1 MTKYDFELEDLAT
14 IIGSAVI
21 IILLGAIYAGLLG
34 GITYLC
40 CAGLAY
46 IFDATLP
53 DGFLLVVMFMAI
65 LQTVWKFYKE
75 VKS

>member
-1 MTKYDFELEDLAT
+1 MTKHDFEPEEIAT
-14 IIGSAVI
+14 IIGSIV
-21 IILLGAIYAGLLG
+21 LLLIGGIIYAGILG
-34 GITYLC
+34 GLVCLC

-46 IFDATLP
+46 IFDVTLP

-65 LQTVWKFYKE
+65 LKTVWKFYKE